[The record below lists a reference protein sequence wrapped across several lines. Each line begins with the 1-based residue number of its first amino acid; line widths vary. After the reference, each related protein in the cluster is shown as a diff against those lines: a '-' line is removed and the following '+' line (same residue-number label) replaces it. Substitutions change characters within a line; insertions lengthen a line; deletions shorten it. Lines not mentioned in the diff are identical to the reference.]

1 MMNII
6 LMGPQGSGKGT
17 QAERLLP
24 RLRLTS
30 IATGEL
36 FRNAAKAG
44 TPLGLRARELMDKG
58 ELVPDDVTVGLV
70 EERLDA
76 LQAARDRGE
85 QLEGALFDGFPRTLP
100 QARALDEALARRGQ
114 AVDRVVLIDVD
125 RAQLIERLG
134 GRRTCRNCNA
144 VYHVVYNPPKVE
156 GVCDACGGEL
166 FQRAD
171 DTPEAVDRRLETY
184 YAVTAPLLEF
194 YEERG
199 LLARVD
205 GSQAIDE
212 VTEAVTAAIGR
223 VGDRGHAAG

>member
-1 MMNII
+1 MNII